1 MEITS
6 DKYSVRYDSANQ
18 MIICQ
23 GALRLAGMQDYAPIV
38 QLLDQAIE
46 DHPSV
51 LTLNL
56 RELNFL
62 NSSGINVLSKFVLKV
77 RNQQDIHL
85 IVQGSTE
92 IPWQEI
98 SLANLKRLMPPL
110 ELTWES

>member
-1 MEITS
+1 MEITT
-6 DKYSVRYDSANQ
+6 DKYSVQYDAAAQ
-18 MIICQ
+18 IITCQ

-56 RELNFL
+56 RELSFL

-77 RNQQDIHL
+77 RNQQNIHL
-85 IVQGSTE
+85 IVQGSTQ
-92 IPWQEI
+92 IPWQEV
-98 SLANLKRLMPPL
+98 SLSNFKRLMPQL
-110 ELTWES
+110 ELTWE